1 MDVVVLRSQERGPRT
16 RLPAERPSNS
26 EPAGVPDSLQGWSG
40 QQAASGPRSALG
52 RPLSLCPLFSPDLL
66 RGQEEPASP
75 PRGATQ
81 PRSQT
86 PPHAHLPARG
96 RASPPAWCR
105 LSSLMAHRG
114 EKCVSS
120 LDSVPCL
127 GPFVRTHSGG
137 DRPCLRGHGPALLSP
152 NWSDTPT
159 PAPLLGPRCFASNPR
174 ARASTAESGLCS
186 RLGPQRL
193 LSCPLARWDPAGCP
207 GVSLASLETAP
218 QAEEQAG
225 PGAQPVLA
233 QVELGDTFLPVA
245 QGLAGRGT
253 KLHSRILVQVREAAP
268 GFARSPVSRRDS
280 GTLQKPQASA

>member
-127 GPFVRTHSGG
+127 GPFVRTHGGG

-159 PAPLLGPRCFASNPR
+159 PAPLLGPRCFASNPP
-174 ARASTAESGLCS
+174 T
-186 RLGPQRL
+186 P
-193 LSCPLARWDPAGCP
+193 
-207 GVSLASLETAP
+207 
-218 QAEEQAG
+218 G
-225 PGAQPVLA
+225 PGRPRQSPGSAAGLALSGCSPAPLLGGILQGARGSAWLPWKQPRR
-233 QVELGDTFLPVA
+233 QKSR
-245 QGLAGRGT
+245 QGLE
-253 KLHSRILVQVREAAP
+253 HSP
-268 GFARSPVSRRDS
+268 SSPRSS
-280 GTLQKPQASA
+280 